1 MYQGKFKN
9 KKSDIFIIAILR
21 CLRSHVLTKEYTS
34 DTFLSYFTPSYQDVI
49 VYRAHLWT
57 GFQSCFKP
65 NRWILPLN
73 IHEILSLFIFYLVFG
88 WHTCIVGP
96 FEWCWTIFSEGSA
109 ESFLC
114 VHRIFL
120 LHGFQTGQDPVIT
133 SVSETWFCQFTIC
146 QVRIWLKAIIIIRS
160 QNPLANLI
168 NCITAYETPKAS
180 FPSGYYCGKTLLW
193 SFPIIL

>member
-1 MYQGKFKN
+1 MSTFPCAHQGVYKWHF
-9 KKSDIFIIAILR
+9 FVIL
-21 CLRSHVLTKEYTS
+21 Y
-34 DTFLSYFTPSYQDVI
+34 TFLPRCDSISSTSLD
-49 VYRAHLWT
+49 

-65 NRWILPLN
+65 RWIMPLN
-73 IHEILSLFIFYLVFG
+73 IHVSFHLVS
-88 WHTCIVGP
+88 CI
-96 FEWCWTIFSEGSA
+96 WLTYMHSWTFWMVLDNFSEGSA

-133 SVSETWFCQFTIC
+133 SASETWFCQFTIC
-146 QVRIWLKAIIIIRS
+146 HVRIWLKAIIIIRN